1 VHAYL
6 SCALLGETPAAHL
19 LRRTRPRAVT
29 PAVSAQVVPQ
39 LVWEPQDAGAQVV
52 AVASGDNHVAA
63 LCRNGEVITWGCNER
78 GQLGRIG
85 SVRAAPAREEEAEG
99 RDATPWRKA
108 EFLQPAPMHLPVD
121 LPARPS
127 AIACGS
133 HATFVIVADGAVYAC
148 GLNNWGQL
156 GVTPHPH
163 GEHSLSVPQLAV
175 ALGGAQVAAIAG
187 GDHHTLAL
195 TREGAILA
203 FGRQAYGRLGLPT
216 VDTMSAAAVDQPE
229 EAPVGGLC
237 GAVRGIAAGV
247 AVSGCFSDEE
257 CGVWFCGLG
266 DAMQLAK
273 PAGKEE
279 DEAALRRAE
288 QTKVFQAVN
297 ITQLEFGGQHTVML
311 GVPRPEAAP
320 APPHSEASRASPAPS
335 TPLLLPPAVSVR

>member
-1 VHAYL
+1 V
-6 SCALLGETPAAHL
+6 
-19 LRRTRPRAVT
+19 
-29 PAVSAQVVPQ
+29 
-39 LVWEPQDAGAQVV
+39 VV
-52 AVASGDNHVAA
+52 AIASGDDHVAA
-63 LCRNGEVITWGCNER
+63 LCRSGAVITWGSNER
-78 GQLGRIG
+78 GQLGRSG
-85 SVRAAPAREEEAEG
+85 SARTAPSCEEQAEG
-99 RDATPWRKA
+99 RSATPWRKA
-108 EFLQPAPMHLPVD
+108 AFLQPAPMQLPAH

-133 HATFVIVADGAVYAC
+133 HATFVILADGAVYAC

-156 GVTPHPH
+156 GVAPQQH

-216 VDTMSAAAVDQPE
+216 VDTMSAATVLEPE
-229 EAPVGGLC
+229 EAPVGGLV

-247 AVSGCFSDEE
+247 AVSGCFSDAQ

-288 QTKVFQAVN
+288 RTKAFQAVT
-297 ITQLEFGGQHTVML
+297 ITQLEFGGLHAVML

-320 APPHSEASRASPAPS
+320 APPLSEALRAAPMPS
-335 TPLLLPPAVSVR
+335 APLPLPPPVDVR